1 MKRAEVLDRAWN
13 IAQRVGEKLNIA
25 SYLAWFNGDARLAAS
40 HFMRDFL
47 AIRGA
52 KDEWS
57 PHYTIT

>member
-13 IAQRVGEKLNIA
+13 RVQQAGEKLNIA
-25 SYLAWFNGDARLAAS
+25 AYLAWFNGDARLAAA

-47 AIRGA
+47 SLRGGRV
-52 KDEWS
+52 EWS